1 MYGFADEWSEKRCA
15 VICLTERDRVLVL
28 RFLAADSVSDV
39 PESRAERYFWAGK
52 CFEVEVM
59 ADEWFT

>member
-1 MYGFADEWSEKRCA
+1 MPEKRCDA
-15 VICLTERDRVLVL
+15 ICLTVRDGVLTL

-52 CFEVEVM
+52 CLAVERM